1 MLFRGKQP
9 ETSVWRRFRPRADLF
24 AFRREG
30 DLYVAQVS
38 ASGER
43 SVDLFHALTEQMPPV
58 VDFTLE
64 CLRSDRQYTGKG
76 LQLAEVKE
84 AVARLKVPLV
94 ASGGVELSVFTEDE
108 QLSLSPMLDLWIY
121 ARSDRWL
128 YLLLGRGLEER
139 AELPPRGWTVAR
151 EEFTGA
157 PELVDA
163 VTAAAERLT
172 LTLG

>member
-9 ETSVWRRFRPRADLF
+9 QTTVWRRFRPRAELF

-30 DLYVAQVS
+30 DVYVAQVR

-43 SVDLFHALTEQMPPV
+43 SVELFHALTEQLPPV
-58 VDFTLE
+58 VDLSLE
-64 CLRSDRQYTGKG
+64 CVRSERSYTGTG

-94 ASGGVELSVFTEDE
+94 ASAGVEVSVMSESDQLALSAN
-108 QLSLSPMLDLWIY
+108 LDFWIY

-139 AELPPRGWTVAR
+139 AALPPRTWTVAR
-151 EEFTGA
+151 KDFTGGA
-157 PELVDA
+157 ELVDA
-163 VTAAAERLT
+163 VTSAAQRLT
-172 LTLG
+172 LTLA

>member
-1 MLFRGKQP
+1 VLFRGKQP
-9 ETSVWRRFRPRADLF
+9 ETTVWRRFRPRADLF

-30 DLYVAQVS
+30 DVYVAQVR
-38 ASGER
+38 AGGER
-43 SVDLFHALTEQMPPV
+43 SVDLFHSLTELMPPV
-58 VDFTLE
+58 VDFSLD
-64 CLRSDRQYTGKG
+64 CVRSDRAYSGKG

-94 ASGGVELSVFTEDE
+94 ASGGLEVSVVSDDE
-108 QLSLSPMLDLWIY
+108 QLALSSNLDLWIF
-121 ARSDRWL
+121 ARTDRWL

-139 AELPPRGWTVAR
+139 AELPRRAWTVLR
-151 EEFTGA
+151 KDFTGA

-163 VTAAAERLT
+163 VTSAAERLT

>member
-9 ETSVWRRFRPRADLF
+9 ETTVWRRFRPRADLF

-30 DLYVAQVS
+30 EIYVAQVS

-43 SVDLFHALTEQMPPV
+43 SVELFHSLTEQMPPV
-58 VDFTLE
+58 VDFSLE
-64 CLRSDRQYTGKG
+64 CVRSDRTYTGKG

-94 ASGGVELSVFTEDE
+94 ASAGVEMSVISGEE
-108 QLSLSPMLDLWIY
+108 QLSLSPNLDLWIY

-139 AELPPRGWTVAR
+139 AELPPRTWTVAR
-151 EEFTGA
+151 EDFAGGQ
-157 PELVDA
+157 ELRDA
-163 VTAAAERLT
+163 VTGAAERLT